1 MAAPRRD
8 SILAIDFGSVHTR
21 VSLFDI
27 VDGKYALVAH
37 RQGKTTIGA
46 PTDDARVGLA
56 RILREIASATD
67 RRFFDDQGELIKP
80 EQTDRV
86 GVDYCI
92 TTASAGTPIRTVFVG
107 LLPEK
112 SIFPARRAASS
123 FYIDAVAE
131 IHLSDGM
138 SEMAR
143 LNRIVDSRPDLIFI
157 SGGTDGGGRVA
168 MLGMLGLAQQAVGA
182 MPASARPT
190 ILYAGNKD
198 LIESA
203 RDMLGQMV
211 EVMTTNNISPSAN
224 RIVIEPAQAI
234 LRRFYDEF
242 RRRRGSSF
250 QNIAPMSDTG
260 ILPTARNFEMMTA
273 FFARTTEATVLAIDV
288 GGAKSMLSLAHG
300 NQVISAMRTEF
311 GMGPGATSMVESAG
325 EDAIKSWLPFL
336 PHKGELA
343 QYALKK
349 GLRSVNAP
357 LDMRERYIDFALF
370 RVAVGFMLEQLQVDC
385 DNAATRID
393 LSNIGLVCIAGAT
406 ITDSGHGALDMML
419 LADALPIKGVTQVM
433 ADRYGV
439 LPALGALASI
449 APSAVVQLLEDGVV
463 ENVGSIVKATGR
475 LASGKRAL
483 RLDVRMPDGERLA
496 RELASGDIWHLPLS
510 AGNVVDA
517 RIQTARG
524 VDVGDKRRLRLQVAG
539 GRGGVLFDARLTTTP
554 AGETIT
560 ERAVNML
567 RWFAAATGDDRPVM
581 IPESWLASP
590 EAQDPQEPDL
600 SWAKPSYF
608 TAPSLTA
615 QRIEFTK

>member
-56 RILREIASATD
+56 RILREIASETD

-80 EQTDRV
+80 EQSNRV

-112 SIFPARRAASS
+112 SIFSARRAAAS
-123 FYIDAVAE
+123 FYIDEVAE

-138 SEMAR
+138 SEKAR

-157 SGGTDGGGRVA
+157 SGGTDGGGRAA
-168 MLGMLGLAQQAVGA
+168 MLGMLGLAQQAAGA

-190 ILYAGNKD
+190 VLYAGNKD

-211 EVMTTNNISPSAN
+211 EVMTASNITPSAN
-224 RIVIEPAQAI
+224 RVVILPAQAV
-234 LRRFYDEF
+234 LKRFYDEY

-250 QNIAPMSDTG
+250 HNIAPMSDTG
-260 ILPTARNFEMMTA
+260 ILSTARNFEMMAA

-288 GGAKSMLSLAHG
+288 GGAKSILSLAHG

-325 EDAIKSWLPFL
+325 EDAIKSWLPFH

-357 LDMRERYIDFALF
+357 LDMRERYIDFALY
-370 RVAVGFMLEQLQVDC
+370 RVAVGFMLEQLQADR
-385 DNAATRID
+385 DKAATRIN
-393 LSNIGLVCIAGAT
+393 LGNIGLVVIAGAT

-419 LADALPIKGVTQVM
+419 LAEAVPIKGVAQVM

-439 LPALGALASI
+439 LPALAALASI

-463 ENVGSIVKATGR
+463 EQVGSIVKATGR

-483 RLDVRMPDGERLA
+483 KLDIRMPDGERLA

-510 AGNVVDA
+510 AGTVVDV

-524 VDVGDKRRLRLQVAG
+524 VAVGDKRRLRLKVTG

-581 IPESWLASP
+581 IPESWLSSP
-590 EAQDPQEPDL
+590 EAQDPHEQ
-600 SWAKPSYF
+600 
-608 TAPSLTA
+608 T
-615 QRIEFTK
+615 